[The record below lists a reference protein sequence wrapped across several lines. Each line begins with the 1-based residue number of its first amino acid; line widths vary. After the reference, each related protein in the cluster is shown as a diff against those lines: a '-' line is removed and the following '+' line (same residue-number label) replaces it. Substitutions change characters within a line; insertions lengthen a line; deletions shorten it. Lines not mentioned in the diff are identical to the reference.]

1 MYRFLRTPRWLV
13 AHVIVLAVAATCVS
27 LGLWQ
32 LRRLDE
38 RREFN
43 ASVEAGLAAEPA
55 PLADV
60 LGEPA
65 SSLAYR
71 RVIAQGRYLADE
83 EVLLSVRS
91 RNGAPGHHVLTP
103 LDTGEGGIVVDRGW
117 VPYSLSTPPVI
128 QAAPPEGEVTV
139 RGFLLPSR
147 VARRASEDFVSEVDV
162 QRLQAQVSIPLA
174 PVYLVLQSQTPASGD
189 LPLPGEPPALGE
201 GPHLSYAVQ
210 WFIFATI
217 ALGGYPLL
225 IRRQARDRAAPP
237 GAPRPSRPTSSAS
250 APPPSRTPR

>member
-1 MYRFLRTPRWLV
+1 MYRFLLTPRWLV

-65 SSLAYR
+65 PSLAYR

-91 RNGAPGHHVLTP
+91 RNGAPSHHVLTP

-117 VPYSLSTPPVI
+117 VPYSLS
-128 QAAPPEGEVTV
+128 APP
-139 RGFLLPSR
+139 
-147 VARRASEDFVSEVDV
+147 
-162 QRLQAQVSIPLA
+162 I
-174 PVYLVLQSQTPASGD
+174 
-189 LPLPGEPPALGE
+189 
-201 GPHLSYAVQ
+201 
-210 WFIFATI
+210 I
-217 ALGGYPLL
+217 
-225 IRRQARDRAAPP
+225 
-237 GAPRPSRPTSSAS
+237 
-250 APPPSRTPR
+250 